1 VFDLT
6 LFDWRKLTVDR
17 VHSMLPR
24 KTARVLLLDGQDRLL
39 LIRMH
44 DPDVGD
50 ASGKVLERAYWVTI
64 GGEMEPGEDIATA
77 ARRELLEET
86 GLTDA
91 KLGPVV
97 WTTEH
102 VLCVHG
108 KNRLMQETFVLART
122 DTTALNRS
130 GWTALEREV
139 IQDMK
144 WWTLDELRST
154 SEMIFPSSLVQH
166 LPALLAGDIPAPP
179 LEIAP

>member
-1 VFDLT
+1 
-6 LFDWRKLTVDR
+6 
-17 VHSMLPR
+17 MLPR
-24 KTARVLLLDGQDRLL
+24 KTARVLLLDGEDRLL

-50 ASGKVLERAYWVTI
+50 ASGNVLSSAYWVTI
-64 GGEMEPGEDIATA
+64 GGEMEGSEDIATA

-86 GLTDA
+86 RLADA
-91 KLGPVV
+91 LVGPAV

-130 GWTALEREV
+130 GWTELERAV

-144 WWTLDELRST
+144 WWTLGDLRET
-154 SEMIFPSSLVQH
+154 SELIFPTSLVTH
-166 LPALLAGDIPAPP
+166 LPALVTGDIPASP
-179 LEIAP
+179 LAIAP

>member
-1 VFDLT
+1 MFDLT
-6 LFDWRKLTVDR
+6 LFDWRELTVGR

-24 KTARVLLLDGQDRLL
+24 KTARILLLDGQDRLL

-44 DPDVGD
+44 DPNVGD
-50 ASGKVLERAYWVTI
+50 ASGKVLQRAYWVTI
-64 GGEMEPGEDIATA
+64 GGEMEPGEDVATA

-86 GLTDA
+86 GLA
-91 KLGPVV
+91 GARLGPVV

-108 KNRLMQETFVLART
+108 KNRLMQENFILART
-122 DTTALNRS
+122 DTTALNRD

-144 WWTLDELRST
+144 WWTLDELRSS
-154 SEMIFPSSLVQH
+154 SETIFPTSLVQH
-166 LPALLAGDIPAPP
+166 LPGLLSGDIPAPP

>member
-1 VFDLT
+1 
-6 LFDWRKLTVDR
+6 
-17 VHSMLPR
+17 MLPR
-24 KTARVLLLDGQDRLL
+24 KTARVLLLDPEDRFL

-44 DPDVGD
+44 DPNVSDTE
-50 ASGKVLERAYWVTI
+50 GKVLERAYWVTI
-64 GGEMEPGEDIATA
+64 GGEMEAGEDIATA

-86 GLTDA
+86 GLEHA
-91 KLGPVV
+91 RFGPVV
-97 WTTEH
+97 WWTEH

-108 KNRLMQETFVLART
+108 KSRLMRESFILART
-122 DTTALNRS
+122 DATELNRR

-154 SEMIFPSSLVQH
+154 TETIFPVSLVQH
-166 LPALLAGDIPAPP
+166 LPALLGGDIPASP

>member
-1 VFDLT
+1 MHL
-6 LFDWRKLTVDR
+6 
-17 VHSMLPR
+17 R
-24 KTARVLLLDGQDRLL
+24 KTARVLLLDRQDRLL

-44 DPDVGD
+44 DPNVSDM
-50 ASGKVLERAYWVTI
+50 AGKVLPQAYWVTI

-86 GLTDA
+86 GLA
-91 KLGPVV
+91 GAEFGPVV
-97 WTTEH
+97 WTAER

-108 KNRLMQETFVLART
+108 KSRLLQESFILART
-122 DTTALNRS
+122 DATDLNRS

-154 SEMIFPSSLVQH
+154 TETIFPTSLVQH
-166 LPALLAGDIPAPP
+166 LPALLAGDIPASP

>member
-1 VFDLT
+1 
-6 LFDWRKLTVDR
+6 
-17 VHSMLPR
+17 MLPR
-24 KTARVLLLDGQDRLL
+24 KTARVLLFDGDNRLL

-64 GGEMEPGEDIATA
+64 GGEIEPGEDIATA

-86 GLTDA
+86 GLA
-91 KLGPVV
+91 NSWIGPPV

-122 DTTALNRS
+122 DTTGLDRS
-130 GWTALEREV
+130 GWTELERAV
-139 IQDMK
+139 IRDMK
-144 WWTLDELRST
+144 WWTLGELTQTRDL
-154 SEMIFPSSLVQH
+154 IFPTSLAAH
-166 LPALLAGDIPAPP
+166 LPALIAGDIPASP
-179 LEIAP
+179 LAIAP